1 MLLSYQYNILV
12 YCIVYLL
19 RNEADRKELDGHI
32 EYVTPD
38 GNRYF
43 DFNNHVVRVWELPVE
58 LILNSGIGDLP
69 LALIANVKKDELP
82 GLVRR
87 IQERVDVE
95 LKTDGRDQFWTTT
108 YLLLGLNSPMEF
120 GENLLKGNDYIRD
133 STTYMS
139 ILDEGI
145 EKGEEI
151 GEEKAFRNTILRLGG
166 QRFGEPRP
174 EINQKLAAIHLTKT
188 LVTLI
193 CRLLQVKTC
202 DEFFAPLA

>member
-1 MLLSYQYNILV
+1 MLLSYQYNIPV
-12 YCIVYLL
+12 YSIVYLL

-38 GNRYF
+38 GNRYL

-95 LKTDGRDQFWTTT
+95 LKTNGRDQFWTTA
-108 YLLLGLNSPMEF
+108 YLLLGLNFPMEF
-120 GENLLKGNDYIRD
+120 VENLLKGNDYIRD

-139 ILDEGI
+139 ILDEGV
-145 EKGEEI
+145 EKGDRDQRRE
-151 GEEKAFRNTILRLGG
+151 GAQKHHSSAGRTAFWR
-166 QRFGEPRP
+166 
-174 EINQKLAAIHLTKT
+174 ASS
-188 LVTLI
+188 
-193 CRLLQVKTC
+193 
-202 DEFFAPLA
+202 